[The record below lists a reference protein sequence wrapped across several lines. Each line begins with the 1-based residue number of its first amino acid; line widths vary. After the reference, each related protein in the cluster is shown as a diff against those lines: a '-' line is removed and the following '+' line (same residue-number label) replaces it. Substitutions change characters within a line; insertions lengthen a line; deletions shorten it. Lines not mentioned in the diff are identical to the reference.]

1 MFRVTI
7 SKPVYF
13 SAYKTDYYM
22 HHIHKRSASIP
33 FKPKNPREL
42 EAQYWIANAQKTVAS
57 QLLKF
62 PTESKQ
68 HSVPYRRFRILYF
81 SLFHYIESVFRCSI
95 KRDSIYWRRH
105 VDTNNN
111 SI

>member
-1 MFRVTI
+1 
-7 SKPVYF
+7 
-13 SAYKTDYYM
+13 M

-62 PTESKQ
+62 PIESKFPTD
-68 HSVPYRRFRILYF
+68 VLKFIRATLGLCI
-81 SLFHYIESVFRCSI
+81 FHYSTR
-95 KRDSIYWRRH
+95 
-105 VDTNNN
+105 
-111 SI
+111 